1 MSDSITPTDKAV
13 LEVFLR
19 RASSNFK
26 KPHWFLIN
34 HDDEDDPNTFANL
47 LRLSYRDMWILLKSC
62 GLTDDYG
69 GSIGISSKRMEQFIF
84 PIDKVQ
90 FSMSKVQYK
99 TPVKTRLYI

>member
-1 MSDSITPTDKAV
+1 M
-13 LEVFLR
+13 R

-34 HDDEDDPNTFANL
+34 HDDEDDP
-47 LRLSYRDMWILLKSC
+47 DMWILLKSC

-90 FSMSKVQYK
+90 FSMSNIIF
-99 TPVKTRLYI
+99 L